1 MDDLNLFQRM
11 SLGEKLKTLGQA
23 IPPAASYAWNDWTGM
38 RQHLEYP
45 EHLRTLLKEYHPE
58 LGMQRYKGGPL
69 DRAMNYGGGYQ
80 FGSTTTM
87 PISDAEKLAKSY
99 QLLQAMRGINT
110 PQEAA
115 RDYYQN
121 MAGVRAGRMNKDV
134 VPNIGDKSALYAKT
148 SLEESLKP
156 TEAEKNIINY
166 HRNTIKSGKVGS
178 DEEGRPVTVYST
190 GIRIPSGKYKGKF
203 VAVPGYVGG
212 RIITNEDELYDIW
225 KEQINDGD
233 WPIYKSGEEL
243 NKRSQQLHQIMDDE
257 ESAALLSRMRGER

>member
-1 MDDLNLFQRM
+1 MADFNLFNNM
-11 SLGEKLKTLGQA
+11 SYLDKLKTLVQGV
-23 IPPAASYAWNDWTGM
+23 PPAINYAWNDWSGM
-38 RQHLEYP
+38 REHLEYP
-45 EHLRTLLKEYHPE
+45 EHLKTLLKEYHPE
-58 LGMQRYKGGPL
+58 LGMQRTKGGPL

-80 FGSTTTM
+80 FGATSKI
-87 PISDAEKLAKSY
+87 PVEDADKLAKSY
-99 QLLQAMRGINT
+99 QLLQSMRGINT

-121 MAGVRAGRMNKDV
+121 MEGVRAGRMDRNTTPSISEK
-134 VPNIGDKSALYAKT
+134 AATYAKT

-156 TEAEKNIINY
+156 TLAEKNIINY

-178 DEEGRPVTVYST
+178 DDEGRPVTVYST

-212 RIITNEDELYDIW
+212 RIIRNEDELYDIW

-233 WPIYKSGEEL
+233 WPIYNSSKEL
-243 NKRSQQLHQIMDDE
+243 NKRSQELHQIMDDE